1 MFRYEKIVHYGEESS
16 LRRIIRDSKVLIP
29 WRLFQGSDVDVIRYL
44 IEQGAGGK
52 KVFVE
57 NKKEQTVID
66 IAEQWCDYDSYVV
79 LKDHFDSIAPPKVR
93 L

>member
-1 MFRYEKIVHYGEESS
+1 MRENKWIVYFCEASS
-16 LRRIIRDSKVLIP
+16 IGRIIRDTKVLTP
-29 WRLFQGSDVDVIRYL
+29 WRRFQGSDVDVIRYL